1 MQENT
6 FVTPQLNR
14 GDTKF
19 IIYVGEKP
27 EKSGRP
33 PTATAAVEIPFSG
46 MMESDERQ
54 VSNCCH
60 RFD

>member
-6 FVTPQLNR
+6 FVTPQFNR

-33 PTATAAVEIPFSG
+33 PTATAAVENPFSG

-54 VSNCCH
+54 VSH
-60 RFD
+60 